1 MLPIHCPCGFS
12 IGKDNTPQE
21 VWVPQSTDLP
31 KRDHANRPVV
41 RISEKGQA
49 NAAICRSNV
58 CGHYD
63 AERDACGILMSRGKA
78 GRVVYLLTHPETSC
92 VDDPPRF

>member
-31 KRDHANRPVV
+31 TRQRDARPVV
-41 RISEKGQA
+41 QISEKGQA
-49 NAAICRSNV
+49 NAAICRSNA

-63 AERDACGILMSRGKA
+63 AEHDACGILRSRGKA
-78 GRVVYLLTHPETSC
+78 GKVTYLLMRPQTRC
-92 VDDPPRF
+92 VADEPLF

>member
-21 VWVPQSTDLP
+21 VWVPQSTELP
-31 KRDHANRPVV
+31 KRQHAERPVV
-41 RISEKGQA
+41 QISEKGQA

-58 CGHYD
+58 CGYYD
-63 AERDACGILMSRGKA
+63 AEHDACGILRDRGKA
-78 GRVVYLLTHPETSC
+78 GAVTYLLTHPETKC
-92 VDDPPRF
+92 VAPEPLF